1 MRYLVRLGLPI
12 WALILIGSPPTVGAD
27 IIRTLEATSGT
38 LRQFQDVPSGN
49 ISGPGFGLH
58 VDRFLGSA
66 LPSVA
71 HAGEVQPGQ
80 LVDQSGQLFLSG
92 RAGVNGRSCCVLSG
106 GLNIS
111 AVPSLP
117 VPGLSGPP
125 TLNVTA
131 PFTASGILRGS
142 GVFFSDE
149 GPFGDYFFQGSGTM
163 TSEFRASCGTVNTPS
178 CYFWNSSV
186 LTFGAPI
193 PPTVPEPSTWL
204 LLASGLVVLF
214 LSRRRLMPPPNQPHG
229 CSR

>member
-1 MRYLVRLGLPI
+1 MRYLVLLGLLI
-12 WALILIGSPPTVGAD
+12 WTLILIGSPPTVGAD

-49 ISGPGFGLH
+49 ISGPGFGLF
-58 VDRFLGSA
+58 VDRSLGSA
-66 LPSVA
+66 LPITLA
-71 HAGEVQPGQ
+71 HSGEVQPGQ
-80 LVDQSGQLFLSG
+80 LVDQSGELVLSG
-92 RAGVNGRSCCVLSG
+92 RAFGCCVLG
-106 GLNIS
+106 GVLNIS

-149 GPFGDYFFQGSGTM
+149 GPFGDYLFQGSGTM
-163 TSEFRASCGTVNTPS
+163 TSEFRASCGTVNAPS

-193 PPTVPEPSTWL
+193 PPTVPESSTWL

-214 LSRRRLMPPPNQPHG
+214 LVRRQSLMGRTRKDFHG
-229 CSR
+229 SI